1 MNILKSFLK
10 KRCLKENIKVLK
22 KPIKKN
28 KLSASKQGRYSK
40 YLKPFSYLVDLG
52 IINGSLFLFEINIT
66 NTYLFSLYISVF
78 WILMSFRNNFYE
90 VHRYSKITQI
100 ITLIITQIAI
110 FALILYAFIGVFKQP
125 NISRLALGQYL
136 IAVSTFITFF
146 KFLVFYLLNRYRIAF
161 GGNLRQVVVVGDT
174 DKTRQLINIFNKR
187 LEFGYK
193 FKKQFIIEEDN
204 FSLQNCITYV
214 VENDID
220 EIYASIAEL
229 SNKQINKLIDFADN
243 NLKELKFIPDNKDIY
258 AKKLKYEY
266 YDYIPIISLR
276 DIPLQVPI
284 NKFVKRVFDI
294 LVSSAVIIF
303 LLSWL
308 TPILAILIKLE
319 SKGSVFFKQTRNGFN
334 YKEFDCYKFRSMTPN
349 KEAHIYQV
357 TKGDNRITNVGKVIR
372 KTSIDELPQFFNV
385 LFGDM
390 SVVGPRPHMVSHT
403 NMYAESVDKF
413 MVRHFVKP
421 GITGLAQVS
430 GFRGEVESEKDIINR
445 VKYDIFYVENWSLL
459 LDIKISVQT
468 LINALRGEEKAY

>member
-1 MNILKSFLK
+1 MSSF
-10 KRCLKENIKVLK
+10 
-22 KPIKKN
+22 
-28 KLSASKQGRYSK
+28 KQGRYSK

-52 IINGSLFLFEINIT
+52 IINGSILLFEINLT
-66 NTYLFSLYISVF
+66 NIYLFSLYISVC
-78 WILMSFRNNFYE
+78 WVMISFRNNFYE
-90 VHRYSKITQI
+90 VQRFTKIVHIT
-100 ITLIITQIAI
+100 TLILGQLV
-110 FALILYAFIGVFKQP
+110 FFSLILYAFIGVFKQP
-125 NISRLALGQYL
+125 NISRLALAQYL
-136 IAVSTFITFF
+136 LFVSAIVTFF
-146 KFLVFYLLNRYRIAF
+146 KFLVFYLLNKYRSAL
-161 GGNLRQVVVVGDT
+161 GGNLRNVVVIGDT
-174 DKTRQLINIFNKR
+174 DKTKQLINIFNKR
-187 LEFGYK
+187 VEFGYK
-193 FKKQFIIEEDN
+193 FKKQFTINDDN
-204 FSLQNCITYV
+204 FSLQNCITYI
-214 VENDID
+214 VENKID

-258 AKKLKYEY
+258 TKKLKYEY

-276 DIPLQVPI
+276 DIPLKVPF
-284 NKFVKRVFDI
+284 NKFAKRVFDI

-308 TPILAILIKLE
+308 TPLLAILIKLE
-319 SKGSVFFKQTRNGFN
+319 SKGPVFFKQTRNGFN

-349 KEAHIYQV
+349 NEAHLYQV
-357 TKGDNRITNVGKVIR
+357 TKGDNRITKMGKFIR

-430 GFRGEVESEKDIINR
+430 GFRGEVETDKDIINR
-445 VKYDIFYVENWSLL
+445 VKYDIFYIENWSLL
-459 LDIKISVQT
+459 LDIKIAIQT
-468 LINALRGEEKAY
+468 FINAIKGDEKAY